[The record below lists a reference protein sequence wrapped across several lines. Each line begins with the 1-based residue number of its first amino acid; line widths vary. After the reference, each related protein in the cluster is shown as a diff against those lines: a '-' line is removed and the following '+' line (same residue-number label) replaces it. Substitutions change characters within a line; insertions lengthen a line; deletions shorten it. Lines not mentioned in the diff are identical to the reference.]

1 MSTTTETPGPE
12 RPQVTTD
19 PRRVRGAG
27 GVRLVVRRELATKL
41 VTGAF
46 LLSTLLFGVM
56 AFASPFLTG
65 GGGDDDL
72 VLGHTAGTTGLAD
85 GVRAAAD
92 RAEGGSVDLREGGS
106 VDLREVDDRAEA
118 ETLLADGDVDAVVLA
133 EGGAL
138 TVLVEDDLSPSLGAY
153 LSTVAGDEALRTAAT
168 EAGVD
173 PAVLADAAAGAA
185 LQVEPV
191 GDAFPIADAMLGLSV
206 GAIGLTLVLL
216 WGIPLATDVMQEKVS
231 RVVEILLS
239 SVRPWQ
245 LLAGKVLA
253 TTVIALVQLSVVL
266 LATGAAFAIRGS
278 LPDLGEV
285 NWSIIGVG
293 VVCLLL
299 SIVTCS
305 TLMAGLAARVER
317 QEELSSVLQP
327 AFAVVL
333 VPLVAAVY
341 LTFSFTD
348 SVWLDVASVAPFFN
362 TFVLPARMAVE
373 AVPVWQVV
381 LSLLVGV
388 GTAVAAFAVGGKV
401 YGGAVLRAGGRVSL
415 LEALRSR

>member
-1 MSTTTETPGPE
+1 MSATTENPRTPGPE
-12 RPQVTTD
+12 RPEVTTD

-85 GVRAAAD
+85 GVREAAD
-92 RAEGGSVDLREGGS
+92 RAEGGS

-118 ETLLADGDVDAVVLA
+118 ETLLADGDVDAVVLD

-153 LSTVAGDEALRTAAT
+153 LSAVAGDEALRTAAT

-173 PAVLADAAAGAA
+173 PGVLADAAAGAA
-185 LQVEPV
+185 LRVEPV
-191 GDAFPIADAMLGLSV
+191 GEEFPIADAMLGLSV

-285 NWSIIGVG
+285 NWSIVGVG

-388 GTAVAAFAVGGKV
+388 ATAVAAFAVGGKV

>member
-92 RAEGGSVDLREGGS
+92 LAEGGS

>member
-92 RAEGGSVDLREGGS
+92 RAEGGS

>member
-1 MSTTTETPGPE
+1 MSTSTPTTTERPE
-12 RPQVTTD
+12 RPERPEVTSD
-19 PRRVRGAG
+19 PRRVAGFG
-27 GVRLVVRRELATKL
+27 GVRLVIRRELATKL

-46 LLSTLLFGVM
+46 FFSTFLFGLM
-56 AFASPFLTG
+56 AFAGPFVTG
-65 GGGDDDL
+65 SGGDDDL
-72 VLGHTAGTTGLAD
+72 TLGHSAATSGLAD
-85 GVRAAAD
+85 GV
-92 RAEGGSVDLREGGS
+92 AEVAERGEGAGVS
-106 VDLREVDDRAEA
+106 LREVADRDEA
-118 ETLLADGDVDAVVLA
+118 TALLADGDVDAVVL
-133 EGGAL
+133 EQDGAL
-138 TVLVEDDLSPSLGAY
+138 TVLVEDDLAPTLGTY
-153 LSTVAGDEALRTAAT
+153 LSSVAGDEALLDAAT

-173 PAVLADAAAGAA
+173 PSVLAEAAAGAA
-185 LQVEPV
+185 LQVEQV
-191 GDAFPIADAMLGLSV
+191 GEAFPIGDAMLGLSV
-206 GAIGLTLVLL
+206 GAIGLALVLL

-266 LATGAAFAIRGS
+266 VGTGLAMAIRGS
-278 LPDLGEV
+278 LPSLESL
-285 NWSIIGVG
+285 NWTVLGVG
-293 VVCLLL
+293 VVCLVL

-333 VPLVAAVY
+333 LPIVAAVY

-348 SVWLDVASVAPFFN
+348 SIWFDVASLVPFFN
-362 TFVLPARMAVE
+362 TFALPARLAVE
-373 AVPVWQVV
+373 TVPVWQVA
-381 LSLLVGV
+381 LSLAVAA
-388 GTAVAAFAVGGKV
+388 GTAVAAFAVGGRV